1 MKTLAIEELT
11 ITLNQVKIRVE
22 IQEARQVS
30 GSVWRKVDDQAKTE
44 ALIQVALE
52 TREQLKNTVH
62 ENLKN

>member
-30 GSVWRKVDDQAKTE
+30 GSVWRKVDDQAKTQ

-52 TREQLKNTVH
+52 TREQLENTVH